1 MAGNRQQFTLQFN
14 ADTSQVKKAV
24 QELSATLNKI
34 THLNYQNLGIE
45 GDIKKASDAA
55 LELQQHLNAAMN
67 TNTGKLDLGKFASS
81 LKSANTSVDSLVDS
95 LLLAG
100 TEGQNAI
107 IQMANAIGQM
117 EVPIK
122 KTNQMINNMMT
133 TLKNTVKWELSSSF
147 VHGIEGALSS
157 AVSYTKNL
165 NTSLT
170 NIRIVT
176 GQSAD
181 DMARFAVQAN
191 KAAKELSTTTKA
203 YADASLI
210 YYQQGDSA
218 ELAAKKAAI
227 TLKAANASFNT
238 SAAEMSEYLTSV
250 WNSYQ
255 VGASE
260 LEHYVDIMAALGAK
274 TATSLEEIA
283 TSMQKV
289 AATSNTVGVS
299 MEQVSSI
306 IATVSSVTRES
317 AESIGTSYKTIFA
330 RIGDLKLGET
340 LEDGVNLG
348 QVSSEL
354 DKIGIKILDT
364 NGEMRDMGTIIEEL
378 GSKWQN
384 MSRAE
389 QTAIAQVV
397 AGKRQYTQLMALFEN
412 WDMYQSNM
420 NIASNANGELESQA
434 RIYAESWEAAADRTQ
449 AALEQLYGLLLNEK
463 ALIGFQNALT
473 GIVEVIS
480 GMVSSFGGIKGI
492 LVQVGAVA
500 LRVFEG
506 QIKNGIAS
514 MVSGFKNIKT
524 DIGAF
529 ASELKKAGTLMDKFK
544 VVKKA
549 GESTKLSGEQRLAI
563 NEINKQKSALGDVAS
578 ANESDIQLQQVV
590 NLQAQILD
598 QKEALIRSEGQLSE
612 ANKATFNAGING
624 LSAQLMQIQELRNQY
639 KEMESSLKSYITTQD
654 SMVKNAELASGG
666 KTTVKKQIS
675 SRLNGNIGTTRIGFK
690 NAFGVTG
697 QDVSKMTNIKDL
709 LSVFAQT
716 STAASALDGIIRS
729 LEGIENSSTSAEAK
743 AKKFAEIMAN
753 LKLVLTAPGDETF
766 IADLEKD
773 LASGNISGAIT
784 NLQTKFASL
793 EGTETAQRQAILAI
807 GQALGVDL
815 APALNEI
822 SGRSSAMGDS
832 LTRLGNLMGD
842 LSAKTT
848 QLGKDLDSIGKGKM
862 AVIANAALKVG
873 QYALTAIGTFQ
884 TMANTIANW
893 DPEGSMTEKA
903 GAVMS
908 TVSSLVS
915 AWSGGLISGIIG
927 TVATVVGAIIGVFEK
942 EKKRQEEWKAKEAE
956 NYEKYLESLDE
967 DISDGTQEAKNNQQ
981 ILASFTELLAKKR
994 EGQAVD
1000 AELSTAARDLA
1011 ESYNVTGVAIA
1022 ELSGNYDQLA
1032 ESAKKA
1038 AIAQGETALK
1048 AADNAI
1054 YAAQGAVSKTG
1065 FTQGYTQWGDA
1076 FFSESL
1082 TDTGRE
1088 RVRNASANGYGG
1100 QGTRGAN
1107 WYDFTSLGISRA
1119 THNNTMLS
1127 LVSFSNTDWEETT
1140 TTKATT
1146 AEYGEKTLNN
1156 AIVQGGLAP
1165 YWMTMDGESQLLL
1178 SENDTFEYRQQVYK
1192 AIEDTLH
1199 WLNEY
1204 GLGGTEFASGL
1215 SQIYSEMKVDMDRL
1229 QSAITYA
1236 QEVAKEILAAKTIGR
1251 DSGSYDD
1258 FSVLYDELYAWAEQN
1273 KDRLGAGDKTGAEL
1287 DNFLHTIVST
1297 VIADQTAFDDYLL
1310 ARDAIFEQFATDTD
1324 NADTNAANAFY
1335 RSVAES
1341 LIRTYGPEAITPEVL
1356 NAIGDI
1362 EITDGLTPEEAA
1374 KQFADSEGGKTMI
1387 AAGQAQGQTVKQ
1399 LTKQQRITQAS
1410 EKLKENMTGEES
1422 MALYNSLLGTGVGWD
1437 AFDKAEDKI
1446 AAYNKFL
1453 TMTYEE
1459 QQAYFTN
1466 LSNNALIEINQ
1477 NAQKNLQ
1484 SMQTLYD
1491 IALAKKEQFVKDGKL
1506 TDEVET
1512 ESNVYRQRLSANNTV
1527 SFVDGEL
1534 KHSGDEAY
1542 GAWLAEQWAAAQAEG
1557 ISPEDFIASLDTKA
1571 YESLSEDAQTYVDIV
1586 AEVDAAQS
1594 NLNTANI
1601 EAQTAAWNVQNI
1613 EVNKLKANIASLASM
1628 ISNGPG
1634 SVEEWNKLSEILG
1647 KPIDQLMLLSDAEM
1661 AAEIAAASAK
1671 QLVGVDYDSSAQAEF
1686 NSRADLQAQYGTYDA
1701 YRLAKN
1707 TTQPGSIV
1715 TDAEYAEM
1723 VRQNQETQA
1732 QNATIQFES
1741 QTQAIE
1747 TAIDQAE
1754 NYANVLNSLNL
1765 DSILSLG
1772 TKEWERLTKIIG
1784 KTKAEFLAMS
1794 KIEQIELIGQSQI
1807 DQLNIASQKYSEM
1820 ATAAATQRDKFAQ
1833 GSEEWLNWEERRLS
1847 YEKQASNTAI
1857 EAEQVNA
1864 DTLSQ
1869 KVEVWESAFA
1879 NAEARVADLRKQT
1892 EELQDKADILS
1903 KAILSGELSAQDKAK
1918 LSKEDLNAWNQA
1930 GSAAERAAIATKAWS
1945 DYAAKVATDGEE
1957 LTTIYGKA
1965 ADTLK
1970 HTFTDDDKYSGLAD
1984 KDKYLDYMKTTR
1996 NADDETLGAI
2006 SKAWDNLIAK
2016 GVDLT
2021 QMNNHDITE
2030 ALKAELIAMGVEV
2043 TDATTLAASMSKDA
2057 ILEVYADLGEQ
2068 EQALAAE
2075 FVTIWEQAFKTVASL
2090 RSKILMGEDIM
2101 SDLTS
2106 SFENFNQ
2113 IANSYTGGADALV
2126 SDFKT
2131 GKVDVNK
2138 LNYGT
2143 PEEYATALKRER
2155 GAEFFL
2161 DSGFNRY
2168 TAAQKF
2174 GLDRANFDSEEAFL
2188 DATEQMMRPY
2198 LETLMEGYD
2207 LTGTGFDTVDEL
2219 INSYFENGYGSE
2231 AWEVLNSA
2239 AHKIYDN
2246 ADKYA
2251 ELVYAEQAML
2261 EAKQTRDA
2269 TMEENTEKA
2278 EQADAYAKA
2287 ADSALSYN
2295 RGEDTSV
2302 TDSLTASGI
2311 NLLDFAQMA
2320 NQVLGRTDLT
2330 AKNLDQ
2336 LTDDDLN
2343 AIYTAQTQA
2352 AQDFYSKVTAAAD
2365 VFLAKFTGDG
2375 EFAEY
2380 EGSEFHDEA
2389 TEVSTDA
2396 HDTGADYA
2404 AGVAANNV
2412 KREQAYKD
2420 NLTSEAG
2427 FETFAEFEA
2436 YAEHLNSMID
2446 AQHRFDTATEEGK
2459 KALYD
2464 YAKAVAKAADGFED
2478 LQSITE
2484 DTWKTLK
2491 DGSKKGSKEWIKGIE
2506 SLRKTTSKV
2515 FSTDMKY
2522 ITGEFVENHLDELE
2536 KMANGTEEE
2545 ALRAQDAIQDDLVA
2559 EILKMEGIEATATV
2573 NIDGEQQVINVLD
2586 TLQTQFDE
2594 WDGKDIGF
2602 TITPDIEPALAS
2614 MGQLLASG
2622 TMTAEQITAALNSI
2636 GWQPNIQYMEH
2647 EVTEQDKSQGYA
2659 STTILGKTY
2668 TTTIAE
2674 DVQVGSIVKIPYI
2687 ASASKMTPPGGGAR
2701 PSGGGGGGGG
2711 GGGKP
2716 KKIDKKD
2723 SEDHKERYHPVEQQ
2737 LERVSDALEKVDK
2750 MKRRAFGES
2759 HIKAM
2764 ESEIG
2769 LLKDEIKL
2777 QEEYLRQAKE
2787 YLALDAQR
2795 VASLGGVFDSQGNI
2809 ANYDELIDSIV
2820 AKYNAFVDKYN
2831 AASASEQEN
2840 MEEEK
2845 EKMDEWFEDAM
2856 EWISQ
2861 YEETLNLI
2869 GDKQNEILE
2878 LQNQISEK
2886 TLEKIQYKVE
2896 YKVEINEAE
2905 KDYLDYI
2912 SDKYDEVLE
2921 KQDLLMDNYIRQGQ
2935 IAEQN
2940 LSYLTTARQELEA
2953 AFAAGELNQAD
2964 YVAGLQEIQSQILD
2978 NLEAIQEA
2986 KKAIEELYGKT
2997 LELASEELDK
3007 HTAKIDAASEAMGSY
3022 MSILQLMG
3030 KGQTFEDLLF
3040 FYEKQYDYNMASLE
3054 SQISYLNVLKEE
3066 EQYYLARM
3074 NSAEGLTETERI
3086 QYEALQ
3092 ETMNE
3097 VQANILSKTEE
3108 TLQALKDMYDTTI
3121 EDIMKDLE
3129 ESMVGVGN
3137 DLAWLTEEYGFY
3149 MEEMEQYV
3157 SSQRELYEI
3166 SKLNRNIQQS
3176 INQTTSS
3183 VHKKELKA
3191 LQDEINAQSELKEL
3205 SEYEIEMMNLK
3216 YELLLKQIALE
3227 EAQNAKSTVRL
3238 TRDSEGNMVYQ
3249 YTADQD
3255 AINQAQQEYE
3265 DILQQMADTNW
3276 EYEQDI
3282 YNQTLQLRQD
3292 TLEAIKEIAMDETL
3306 TEEQK
3311 QERINAILDHYY
3323 ERSRYLQEQYN
3334 IVSENT
3340 MATNELI
3347 ADHYGI
3353 AVEEITDRTK
3363 GTVAEIIGEMIN
3375 DTDNYRD
3382 EMETAYERIRDAMEE
3397 YAQKIAEVTELTN
3410 TNYGSMI
3417 DSVKTY
3423 DKVTEDAK
3431 NETAKM
3437 TKTLEEEVR
3446 QIHTITT
3453 AWDNYYKKLGTVI
3466 DQYEAMYQA
3475 IQKTIKAQAQ
3485 LAGATAPSSVNVN
3498 TSGTN
3503 PSTKSP
3509 STSNNNPGSTG
3520 GSTGGTGGTGGG
3532 KKYTTVSVVVRS
3544 DGDSSNPAG
3553 RAGCTASCSPS
3564 SIEVGKTGKISYKC
3578 AAGWT
3583 MVGISGSGSNGS
3595 VSGTT
3600 VTAKGEGRF
3609 TVNVNFRQ
3617 SSGGGRSNSGLL
3629 NTAVNSN
3636 VMYTQYATGGL
3647 ADFTGPA
3654 WLDGSKSAPELV
3666 LNPHDTSNM
3675 LQTVNIVRQLDKS
3688 TLSMMDEFINLATSS
3703 MMANLFNIHAGTTS
3717 GAKDSEIEQNVHIT
3731 AEFPNVQDSN
3741 EIQDAFDNLINRAA
3755 QYIGSKR

>member
-14 ADTSQVKKAV
+14 ADTSQAKKAV

-81 LKSANTSVDSLVDS
+81 LKSANTSVDSLVNS

-107 IQMANAIGQM
+107 IQMANAVGQM

-340 LEDGVNLG
+340 LEDGINLG

-378 GSKWQN
+378 GSKWQD

-412 WDMYQSNM
+412 WDMYQNNM

-434 RIYAESWEAAADRTQ
+434 RIYEESWKAAADRTQ

-473 GIVEVIS
+473 KIVEIIS
-480 GMVSSFGGIKGI
+480 GMVSSFGGVQGI
-492 LVQVGAVA
+492 LVQVGAIA

-524 DIGAF
+524 DVVAF

-544 VVKKA
+544 VIKKA
-549 GESTKLSGEQRLAI
+549 GEDTKLSGEQRLAI
-563 NEINKQKSALGDVAS
+563 NEINKQKDALVDVAS

-590 NLQAQILD
+590 NLQTQILD
-598 QKEALIRSEGQLSE
+598 QKKALIRSEGQLSE
-612 ANKATFNAGING
+612 ASKETFNAGING

-639 KEMESSLKSYITTQD
+639 KEMESSLKSYIATQD
-654 SMVKNAELASGG
+654 SMVKNAESANGG

-675 SRLNGNIGTTRIGFK
+675 SRLNGNIGTTGIGFK

-873 QYALTAIGTFQ
+873 QYALTAVGTFQ

-915 AWSGGLISGIIG
+915 AWSGGLISGIVG

-1022 ELSGNYDQLA
+1022 ELSGDYDQLA

-1038 AIAQGETALK
+1038 AVAQGETALK
-1048 AADNAI
+1048 TAESAI
-1054 YAAQGAVSKTG
+1054 YAAKGAASKTG

-1076 FFSESL
+1076 FFSENL
-1082 TDTGRE
+1082 NDTGRE

-1127 LVSFSNTDWEETT
+1127 LVSFSNTDWKETT

-1146 AEYGEKTLNN
+1146 AQYGEKTLNN

-1165 YWMTMDGESQLLL
+1165 YWLTMDGESQLLL
-1178 SENDTFEYRQQVYK
+1178 SENDTFEYREQVYK

-1215 SQIYSEMKVDMDRL
+1215 SQIYSEMKVDMDRV

-1236 QEVAKEILAAKTIGR
+1236 QEVAKEILASKAMNR

-1258 FSVLYDELYAWAEQN
+1258 FSSLYEELYTWAEQN
-1273 KDRLGAGDKTGAEL
+1273 KDRLGAGDKTGVEL
-1287 DNFLHTIVST
+1287 ENFLHTIVST

-1324 NADTNAANAFY
+1324 NADTNAANTFY

-1341 LIRTYGPEAITPEVL
+1341 LIRNYGPEAITPEVL
-1356 NAIGDI
+1356 KAIGDI
-1362 EITDGLTPEEAA
+1362 EITDDLTPEEAA
-1374 KQFADSEGGKTMI
+1374 KQFADSESGKTMI

-1422 MALYNSLLGTGVGWD
+1422 MGLYNSLLGTGVGWD
-1437 AFDKAEDKI
+1437 AFSKAEDKI

-1453 TMTYEE
+1453 AMTYEE

-1466 LSNNALIEINQ
+1466 LSNDALIEINR
-1477 NAQKNLQ
+1477 NAQTNLK
-1484 SMQTLYD
+1484 SMKSLYD
-1491 IALAKKEQFVKDGKL
+1491 MALAKKTQFVQDGKL
-1506 TDEVET
+1506 TDEVEE

-1527 SFVDGEL
+1527 SFVNGEL
-1534 KHSGDEAY
+1534 KHGGDKEY

-1557 ISPEDFIASLDTKA
+1557 ITPEDFIASLDTRA
-1571 YESLSEDAQTYVDIV
+1571 YKSLSDDAQTYVDIV
-1586 AEVDAAQS
+1586 AEVDTAHA

-1634 SVEEWNKLSEILG
+1634 SIEEWNKLSEILG

-1661 AAEIAAASAK
+1661 AAEIAAASTQ
-1671 QLVGVDYDSSAQAEF
+1671 QLAGVRYDSSAQKEF

-1707 TTQPGSIV
+1707 TTEPGSIV

-1723 VRQNQETQA
+1723 VRQNQEIQA

-1754 NYANVLNSLNL
+1754 DYANVLNNLNL

-1772 TKEWERLTKIIG
+1772 TKEWRQLTKIIG
-1784 KTKAEFLAMS
+1784 KTKEEFLAMS
-1794 KIEQIELIGQSQI
+1794 KIKQIELIGQSQI
-1807 DQLNIASQKYSEM
+1807 DQLNAASQKYSEM
-1820 ATAAATQRDKFAQ
+1820 ATAATTQRDKFTK
-1833 GSEEWLNWEERRLS
+1833 GSEEWLAWEERRLS
-1847 YEKQASNTAI
+1847 YQKQASNTAI

-1864 DTLSQ
+1864 DILSQ
-1869 KVEVWESAFA
+1869 KVEVWDSAFSD
-1879 NAEARVADLRKQT
+1879 AEARVADLREQT
-1892 EELQDKADILS
+1892 EKLQDKADILS

-1918 LSKEDLNAWNQA
+1918 FSQKDLQDWDQA

-1945 DYAAKVATDGEE
+1945 DYAAKVATDGEA

-1965 ADTLK
+1965 ANTLK

-1984 KDKYLDYMKTTR
+1984 KNKYLDYMKTTR

-2030 ALKAELIAMGVEV
+2030 ALKTELIAMGVEV
-2043 TDATTLAASMSKDA
+2043 TDATTLAAAMSKDA

-2075 FVTIWEQAFKTVASL
+2075 FVDIWEQAFKTVASL

-2113 IANSYTGGADALV
+2113 IANSYTGGTDALV
-2126 SDFKT
+2126 SDFKA

-2138 LNYGT
+2138 LDYGT

-2155 GAEFFL
+2155 GADFFAL
-2161 DSGFNRY
+2161 NG
-2168 TAAQKF
+2168 K
-2174 GLDRANFDSEEAFL
+2174 LDRVAAGRALGITQSADEDTEAYY
-2188 DATEQMMRPY
+2188 DRVEQAMRPY
-2198 LETLMEGYD
+2198 LESLLEGYD

-2219 INSYFENGYGSE
+2219 INSYFENGWGGD
-2231 AWEVLNSA
+2231 AWDVINA
-2239 AHKIYDN
+2239 AADKIYAN

-2269 TMEENTEKA
+2269 EMEENTEKA
-2278 EQADAYAKA
+2278 KQADAYAEA

-2330 AKNLDQ
+2330 AENLDQ

-2343 AIYTAQTQA
+2343 AIYTAQTEA
-2352 AQDFYSKVTAAAD
+2352 AQKFYDAVTAAAD
-2365 VFLAKFTGDG
+2365 AFLAKFTGDG

-2389 TEVSTDA
+2389 TEVSADA
-2396 HDTGADYA
+2396 HDTGEDYA
-2404 AGVAANNV
+2404 AGINAEEIV
-2412 KREQAYKD
+2412 RQ
-2420 NLTSEAG
+2420 SEAWEKTASSVG
-2427 FETFAEFEA
+2427 MAKDEFQALAQYLYETAGYSGE
-2436 YAEHLNSMID
+2436 LTD
-2446 AQHRFDTATEEGK
+2446 ASQ
-2459 KALYD
+2459 
-2464 YAKAVAKAADGFED
+2464 D
-2478 LQSITE
+2478 LQNIYRRLAKEVTE
-2484 DTWKTLK
+2484 VQNAWDDLTESQAENIQMIKKQEKANAKYPAGLKKVTKDVKKIFGDSEKVTEAFVEEHIDLIEKMVQGDLEAAEELEGELLK
-2491 DGSKKGSKEWIKGIE
+2491 DILGDEKFNEPIKVNFDVDHDGVVDQ
-2506 SLRKTTSKV
+2506 L
-2515 FSTDMKY
+2515 STVGELLNNFGDEYADKPVGFTVDVDDSAALAALSDMA
-2522 ITGEFVENHLDELE
+2522 T
-2536 KMANGTEEE
+2536 NGT
-2545 ALRAQDAIQDDLVA
+2545 L
-2559 EILKMEGIEATATV
+2559 
-2573 NIDGEQQVINVLD
+2573 
-2586 TLQTQFDE
+2586 
-2594 WDGKDIGF
+2594 
-2602 TITPDIEPALAS
+2602 S
-2614 MGQLLASG
+2614 
-2622 TMTAEQITAALNSI
+2622 AEQIQAAFDAI
-2636 GWQPNIQYMEH
+2636 GWAPQVEVEDYTLTEEDIGRGYVNVPSVDPITGKVSYEQHSIDSSYQAGQTIQ
-2647 EVTEQDKSQGYA
+2647 
-2659 STTILGKTY
+2659 IPRIGKAT
-2668 TTTIAE
+2668 
-2674 DVQVGSIVKIPYI
+2674 K
-2687 ASASKMTPPGGGAR
+2687 KPGGASSKPSSNK
-2701 PSGGGGGGGG
+2701 PSGGGGGGGS
-2711 GGGKP
+2711 KP
-2716 KKIDKKD
+2716 KKLDKKD
-2723 SEDHKERYHPVEQQ
+2723 PEDHKERYHETNQS
-2737 LERVSDALEKVDK
+2737 LERLADELEKVDK
-2750 MKRRAFGES
+2750 LKSRAYGKG
-2759 HIKAM
+2759 HLDAIKQ
-2764 ESEIG
+2764 EISLLKQEIG
-2769 LLKDEIKL
+2769 LQQDYIKQAQAYLKID
-2777 QEEYLRQAKE
+2777 RN
-2787 YLALDAQR
+2787 R
-2795 VASLGGVFDSQGNI
+2795 VASLGAMFNADGTIS
-2809 ANYDELIDSIV
+2809 NYDELIDSIV
-2820 AKYNAFVDKYN
+2820 AKYNAFIDKYN
-2831 AASASEQEN
+2831 AASASAQED

-2845 EKMDEWFEDAM
+2845 EKMDEWFDEAM

-2861 YEETLNLI
+2861 YEDTLNI
-2869 GDKQNEILE
+2869 IRDKENEILE
-2878 LQNQISEK
+2878 LQNEISSK
-2886 TLEKIQYKVE
+2886 TLEGIQYKVE
-2896 YKVEINEAE
+2896 FEVELNQEE
-2905 KDYLDYI
+2905 VDFLDYLNE
-2912 SDKYDEVLE
+2912 KYGEVLE
-2921 KQDLLMDNYIRQGQ
+2921 KQDILVENLIKQQQLAQENLGYLNNAK
-2935 IAEQN
+2935 AE
-2940 LSYLTTARQELEA
+2940 LDAK
-2953 AFAAGELNQAD
+2953 FASGELNQAD
-2964 YVAGLQEIQSQILD
+2964 YVAGLQDINDQILE
-2978 NLEAIQEA
+2978 NLSTLEELRKEIQEA
-2986 KKAIEELYGKT
+2986 YGNALEMATEAISNHTEKMEH
-2997 LELASEELDK
+2997 ASQVMQSY
-3007 HTAKIDAASEAMGSY
+3007 ISIMGL
-3022 MSILQLMG
+3022 IG
-3030 KGQTFEDLLF
+3030 KGVDYDKLSD
-3040 FYEKQYDYNMASLE
+3040 YYDKQYNYNLKSLE
-3054 SQISYLNVLKEE
+3054 TQQQYLEVLKEE
-3066 EQYYLARM
+3066 ESYYLAKM
-3074 NSAEGLTETERI
+3074 AAGDLTETERI
-3086 QYEALQ
+3086 QFEALQ
-3092 ETMNE
+3092 DTIAE
-3097 VQANILSKTEE
+3097 VEDGILSKTEE
-3108 TLQALKDMYDTTI
+3108 TLSALREAFAIAI
-3121 EDIMKDLE
+3121 EGILRDFE
-3129 ESMVGVGN
+3129 ESVAGSGN
-3137 DLAWLTEEYGFY
+3137 TLEDLAADYEYY
-3149 MEEMEQYV
+3149 LEVQERHV
-3157 SSQRELYEI
+3157 STSKELYEI
-3166 SKLNRNIQQS
+3166 SKLNRQIEQD
-3176 INQTTSS
+3176 IAESS
-3183 VHKKELKA
+3183 SSLYKQRLAA
-3191 LQDEINAQSELKEL
+3191 LQEEIKAKSADRALT
-3205 SEYEIEMMNLK
+3205 EYDIQMMNLE
-3216 YELLLKQIALE
+3216 YELLQRQMALE
-3227 EAQNAKSTVRL
+3227 EAKNAKDTVRL
-3238 TRDSEGNMVYQ
+3238 TRDSSGNMVYQ

-3255 AINQAQQEYE
+3255 KISEAQQGVE
-3265 DILQQMADTNW
+3265 DVLQQMAEANAERVTQL
-3276 EYEQDI
+3276 EQETI
-3282 YNQTLQLRQD
+3282 NTYQNMVSQI
-3292 TLEAIKEIAMDETL
+3292 EEIANSEVL
-3306 TEEQK
+3306 TQEEKNAKIAEIVAQA
-3311 QERINAILDHYY
+3311 QEKMLW
-3323 ERSRYLQEQYN
+3323 LQDQYG
-3334 IVSENT
+3334 IATENT
-3340 MATNELI
+3340 MATNALI
-3347 ADHYGI
+3347 QDHYNTDM
-3353 AVEEITDRTK
+3353 ITN
-3363 GTVAEIIGEMIN
+3363 AQISSE
-3375 DTDNYRD
+3375 
-3382 EMETAYERIRDAMEE
+3382 AM
-3397 YAQKIAEVTELTN
+3397 
-3410 TNYGSMI
+3410 
-3417 DSVKTY
+3417 
-3423 DKVTEDAK
+3423 
-3431 NETAKM
+3431 NETIAAIINKSSELSDGM
-3437 TKTLEEEVR
+3437 ATMQEQIGQEMAELEYDINTVLN
-3446 QIHTITT
+3446 TT
-3453 AWDNYYKKLGTVI
+3453 AWDDAGDKISTYDQVVDDATGEVEDMIAALSGEEGLLDSIKDTTAAWDAQSAAIDALIDYYEDLYTAI
-3466 DQYEAMYQA
+3466 TQA
-3475 IQKTIKAQAQ
+3475 QNAQAN
-3485 LAGATAPSSVNVN
+3485 APS
-3498 TSGTN
+3498 TTPGT
-3503 PSTKSP
+3503 P
-3509 STSNNNPGSTG
+3509 STSDP
-3520 GSTGGTGGTGGG
+3520 GTGGDEPEEEEPAEDSGKVQFQGGNYQFWTYKEGSGTKG
-3532 KKYTTVSVVVRS
+3532 KGQIFHGNGKSPVVTKEDESSGRIKIS
-3544 DGDSSNPAG
+3544 GEDGDGHSFSG
-3553 RAGCTASCSPS
+3553 RWIS
-3564 SIEVGKTGKISYKC
+3564 KTYKKKDLWK
-3578 AAGWT
+3578 AY
-3583 MVGISGSGSNGS
+3583 
-3595 VSGTT
+3595 
-3600 VTAKGEGRF
+3600 E
-3609 TVNVNFRQ
+3609 
-3617 SSGGGRSNSGLL
+3617 
-3629 NTAVNSN
+3629 
-3636 VMYTQYATGGL
+3636 TGGL
-3647 ADFTGPA
+3647 VDYTGPA
-3654 WLDGSKSAPELV
+3654 WVDGTKENPELMLNATDTQNMLAAVQTVRALDGA
-3666 LNPHDTSNM
+3666 
-3675 LQTVNIVRQLDKS
+3675 
-3688 TLSMMDEFINLATSS
+3688 TLSMLDEFIKLATSCMLS
-3703 MMANLFNIHAGTTS
+3703 ADNLHAS
-3717 GAKDSEIEQNVHIT
+3717 GVASTDTELQQQVQIT

-3755 QYIGSKR
+3755 QYIGSKK